1 METQMKNEIALLRE
15 ALDSGQ
21 EADEAALTAAAILDD
36 RLEILKR
43 TSPLF
48 EAVSFSPE
56 VEAMMAQQL
65 TAVAN

>member
-36 RLEILKR
+36 RLEMLKR